1 MSATKTQIA
10 RCTRC
15 ESEFRPHVTTCPD
28 CGSEMKVVEVEGTD
42 PATASR
48 YLRSLGIFAV
58 TAMIVGALELS
69 GTTNMRGDVPWQV
82 PPIFIGVM
90 VGSLYLIVSSLR
102 RSG

>member
-10 RCTRC
+10 RCIRC

-28 CGSEMKVVEVEGTD
+28 CGSEMKVLEVEGTD
-42 PATASR
+42 PASAAR
-48 YLRSLGIFAV
+48 YLRSLAIFGV
-58 TAMIVGALELS
+58 TALIVGALELS

-90 VGSLYLIVSSLR
+90 VGATYLMIASYR
-102 RSG
+102 RS